1 MLKAHEVTTV
11 CPVSKSDYSVLSVKR
26 YIVIAKS
33 TSKAVSL
40 VPIKAGEEI
49 LEAHEM
55 QKYTVILEEE

>member
-1 MLKAHEVTTV
+1 MLKAHEITTV
-11 CPVSKSDYSVLSVKR
+11 CPVSKSDYSVLSVGR
-26 YIVIAKS
+26 YIVIARN

-40 VPIKAGEEI
+40 IPLREGEEI